1 VTRLHSQ
8 VMDFLDALL
17 LLVGGF
23 AAAVINTIAGGGS
36 LLTVPL
42 LVLAGA
48 PGTVANGT
56 NRVGI
61 LAGTFNAARTFSHLG
76 VQGMK
81 GIGAILV
88 PAAVGSVVG
97 SVLVS
102 RLADD
107 AFERTFGIL
116 MIPVL
121 LLSLKRPN
129 TETLGDRPNW
139 PRRVTTCVFFAIGL
153 YGGAFQAG
161 VGLLFIV
168 ALARSGV
175 DLVIANHI
183 KVITTLVFTL
193 LAIPVFLLA
202 GQIDWALAVPL
213 AVGFGAGGWV
223 GARLTVAGG
232 ERLVRPVLVLAVV
245 ALSGRL
251 LGLY

>member
-1 VTRLHSQ
+1 
-8 VMDFLDALL
+8 MDLVDGALL
-17 LLVGGF
+17 FGGGF
-23 AAAVINTIAGGGS
+23 AAAVINTLAGGGS

-42 LVLAGA
+42 LVLVGA

-61 LAGTFNAARTFSHLG
+61 LAGTFNAARTFSQLG
-76 VQGMK
+76 IQGMK
-81 GIGAILV
+81 GVGLLLG
-88 PAAVGSVVG
+88 PAVVGSVVG
-97 SVLVS
+97 SALVS

-107 AFERTFGIL
+107 AFERAFGVL

-121 LLSLKRPN
+121 ALSLLRPSSPSA
-129 TETLGDRPNW
+129 TGHPTW
-139 PRRVTTCVFFAIGL
+139 PRAVTVVVFFAIGV

-161 VGLLFIV
+161 VGLLLLA

-175 DLVIANHI
+175 DLVLANHI
-183 KVITTLVFTL
+183 KVITTLAFTVV
-193 LAIPVFLLA
+193 AIPVFIVA
-202 GQIDWALAVPL
+202 GQVNWGLAIPL
-213 AVGFGAGGWV
+213 SLGFGLGGWL